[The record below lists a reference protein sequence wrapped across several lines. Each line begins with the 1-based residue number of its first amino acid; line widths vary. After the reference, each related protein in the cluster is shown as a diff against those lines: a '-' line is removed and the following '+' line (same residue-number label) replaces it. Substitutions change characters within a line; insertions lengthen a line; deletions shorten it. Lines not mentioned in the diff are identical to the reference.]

1 MSRLVKGSIENVT
14 PRDVGSLHNSTGEA
28 PVPEELSE
36 NRLTNLRSFLS
47 TQGSM
52 KRVILAVCLIGAL
65 SGGGC
70 STTPKRAATVEILF
84 KKADAD
90 SDGRVSRREYEDFM
104 IEEMYA
110 RFDKNGDGFITEAE
124 FVADGGTVKSFRVI
138 NVSGS
143 GKITLAEAKNSKFI
157 RNRLAAPFVEADVN
171 GNGYVTWEEF
181 QTARAKARAY
191 VR

>member
-1 MSRLVKGSIENVT
+1 
-14 PRDVGSLHNSTGEA
+14 
-28 PVPEELSE
+28 
-36 NRLTNLRSFLS
+36 
-47 TQGSM
+47 M

-65 SGGGC
+65 SVGGC

-90 SDGRVSRREYEDFM
+90 SDGRVSRTEYEDFM

-143 GKITLAEAKNSKFI
+143 GKVTLAEAKNSKFI